1 MPEVNNNMEDNKFKM
16 ANVLTRA
23 IMPLPQYSKK
33 LFYYSLCVFDEGK
46 LSAKFPLSQF
56 MKDMSIGKQR
66 KNEITTNEAMKQL
79 VLDTMVL
86 IPKEISPT
94 GNKIACSVISDV
106 EYIEESNE
114 IMISRN
120 KKIMPLLD
128 AMKKDYTFFFLD
140 QLIKLD
146 GQYSPKIYQM
156 CRILLQK
163 SRGKIVDFKW
173 YIEPTSTNPYENLK
187 TWLNI
192 NDKKRDKSKEN
203 SYNNFYKIQNR
214 ILIPSI
220 QEINEKCNDCYIEYD
235 PSENKK
241 GTHGKVEYIVL
252 HIKPKNY
259 QIRKQLVSSIKWF
272 KDIPEYR
279 EMTPY
284 ACEEIAKYIDDLLIP
299 ERLNFPH
306 LAEGEELEKV
316 RRGLFRY
323 IYYFTEKEQDDRLE
337 AKEKPIKSKVVFMK
351 KKLNDIIQ
359 FGLYKDVYDLNDY
372 TCSSYFTIVLWAKD
386 NWDKSI
392 AEFKAKT
399 NLEYTIFDLEKDQK
413 EEEKRKKNKKEIENF
428 NKHIKR

>member
-1 MPEVNNNMEDNKFKM
+1 MEDNKFKM

-23 IMPLPQYSKK
+23 IMPLSLYSRK
-33 LFYYSLCVFDEGK
+33 LFYYSLCSFDEGK
-46 LSAKFPLSQF
+46 LSVKFPLNQF
-56 MKDMSIGKQR
+56 MRDMNINRSKKQ
-66 KNEITTNEAMKQL
+66 ELTTDGAMKQL
-79 VLDTMVL
+79 VLDTLVL

-94 GNKIACSVISDV
+94 GNKIACSVISEV
-106 EYIEESNE
+106 EYLEESNE

-128 AMKKDYTFFFLD
+128 AMKKDFTFFFLD
-140 QLIKLD
+140 ELIKLE
-146 GQYSPKIYQM
+146 GLYSPKIYQM

-173 YIEPTSTNPYENLK
+173 YIEPTPTNPHENLK
-187 TWLNI
+187 TWLGITKN
-192 NDKKRDKSKEN
+192 KTYEN
-203 SYNNFYKIQNR
+203 FAAIQRKI
-214 ILIPSI
+214 LLPSI
-220 QEINEKCNDCYIEYD
+220 EEINEKCNDCYIEYD
-235 PSENKK
+235 PMENK
-241 GTHGKVEYIVL
+241 HGAYRKVEYIVL

-259 QIRKQLVSSIKWF
+259 QIRKQLVSSIKWY
-272 KDIPEYR
+272 KDIHEHL

-299 ERLNFPH
+299 ERLYFPH

-351 KKLNDIIQ
+351 KQLNDIIQ

-372 TCSSYFTIVLWAKD
+372 TCSRYLNIVLWAKE

-428 NKHIKR
+428 NKRIKR